1 MNPYNPINFASKFER
16 LPEQWFP
23 RVVAEM
29 NDYQFKIVRIE
40 GDFCLASPPRYGRSV
55 QCSRR
60 PSQDRLQRWRGR
72 FERGRDVRRS

>member
-40 GDFCLASPPRYGRSV
+40 GDFCLASPPRY
-55 QCSRR
+55 
-60 PSQDRLQRWRGR
+60 
-72 FERGRDVRRS
+72 